1 MADTLACPV
10 FSPSPRHPGSCGSS
24 STFPRPHW
32 VPTPSPAALCSS
44 HTWRNGC
51 GALPVAGGAATT
63 GKDATVTLTLRTP
76 VQFWRNSVSSV
87 ISLSLCPFAVTPLRY
102 PASCSVSASR
112 CPIFACV
119 FLINQLMFL
128 QLRCSPARALWV
140 CIFLAGLREDPQQ
153 VAEPLLTFCGRRWLV
168 RWERTGIIVQVPK
181 VPSGQSL
188 KKELQ

>member
-1 MADTLACPV
+1 MSLCQSFLFTIFTSTHSASNSHFLFSFSLVLLLFYFAGGVADTLACPV

-128 QLRCSPARALWV
+128 QLKCSPARAL
-140 CIFLAGLREDPQQ
+140 
-153 VAEPLLTFCGRRWLV
+153 
-168 RWERTGIIVQVPK
+168 
-181 VPSGQSL
+181 
-188 KKELQ
+188 